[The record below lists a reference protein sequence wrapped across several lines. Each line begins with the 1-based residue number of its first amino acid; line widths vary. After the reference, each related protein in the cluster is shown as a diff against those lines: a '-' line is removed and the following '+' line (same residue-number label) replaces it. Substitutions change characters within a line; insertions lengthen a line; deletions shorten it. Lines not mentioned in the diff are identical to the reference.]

1 MIKLPAVRSF
11 PKFILVES
19 SQSYVV
25 FFSLQSMCVKV
36 WKCII
41 KNNNNNQT
49 ITVQK
54 WKLEIQ
60 KVKHNTHKQQL
71 VISYIVIRHIR
82 YRRIFFVH
90 FRQLLSPVGLFS
102 LLRYAA
108 TYFRLFKDYFCV
120 IKLPKIGNK
129 LQKTEIHS
137 YFLILAFLILQR

>member
-1 MIKLPAVRSF
+1 MMKLPAVRSF

-71 VISYIVIRHIR
+71 VISYIVIRHIK
-82 YRRIFFVH
+82 YRRIFLFILDNYLA
-90 FRQLLSPVGLFS
+90 QL
-102 LLRYAA
+102 
-108 TYFRLFKDYFCV
+108 DYFLCCV
-120 IKLPKIGNK
+120 MRRPTLDC
-129 LQKTEIHS
+129 LSYQK
-137 YFLILAFLILQR
+137 